1 MRLTAAREH
10 KPIYEVMKQL
20 DTEILFDNFDAALA
34 FVLEKERIAMATD
47 PMRQKE
53 PLVIS
58 PHDSSK
64 PPLKIHPDV
73 AYWNDADEK
82 NFILTRLQSGRY
94 SLKPNLR
101 NRKFLFR
108 GQTEFYDTCTPNL
121 FRKEKARYTADLIH
135 GQEMMLLALSH
146 PMVRLLD
153 NGINLLDYDFTFEMN
168 LYGLNQHYYNKT
180 SLLDL
185 SSDTDVAGFFAT
197 NRYDSA
203 TDTYYPMTDE
213 NKIGVLYYY
222 DIDSNSSFS
231 FGGLSTIGLQ
241 VFPRSGCQSGFLQNL
256 GKGSNFN
263 DNLRV
268 KWVKFRH
275 NADVSEHYSKM
286 FVKGTALFPDDILS
300 QHWRGRNSN
309 IISDRTVILNMI
321 MNEHRES
328 KSKVIRELSERGF
341 SIRKYIVEFIPDE
354 LHTYYEDIKNGFW
367 EEWCQRIHFNGDVN
381 GKFKDAMISTVNN
394 PTYAWAFEEGKN
406 TNMPMNGFL
415 SRMYADCLM

>member
-121 FRKEKARYTADLIH
+121 FRKEKARVFIWKIH
-135 GQEMMLLALSH
+135 
-146 PMVRLLD
+146 
-153 NGINLLDYDFTFEMN
+153 
-168 LYGLNQHYYNKT
+168 
-180 SLLDL
+180 
-185 SSDTDVAGFFAT
+185 
-197 NRYDSA
+197 
-203 TDTYYPMTDE
+203 
-213 NKIGVLYYY
+213 
-222 DIDSNSSFS
+222 
-231 FGGLSTIGLQ
+231 
-241 VFPRSGCQSGFLQNL
+241 C
-256 GKGSNFN
+256 
-263 DNLRV
+263 
-268 KWVKFRH
+268 
-275 NADVSEHYSKM
+275 
-286 FVKGTALFPDDILS
+286 
-300 QHWRGRNSN
+300 
-309 IISDRTVILNMI
+309 
-321 MNEHRES
+321 
-328 KSKVIRELSERGF
+328 
-341 SIRKYIVEFIPDE
+341 
-354 LHTYYEDIKNGFW
+354 
-367 EEWCQRIHFNGDVN
+367 
-381 GKFKDAMISTVNN
+381 
-394 PTYAWAFEEGKN
+394 
-406 TNMPMNGFL
+406 
-415 SRMYADCLM
+415 